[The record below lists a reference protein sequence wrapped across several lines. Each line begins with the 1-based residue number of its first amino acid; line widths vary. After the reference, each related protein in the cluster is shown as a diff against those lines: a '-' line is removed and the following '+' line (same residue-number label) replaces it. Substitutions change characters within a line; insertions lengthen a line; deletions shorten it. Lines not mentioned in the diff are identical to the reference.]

1 MKYLFTVPAYKRVRV
16 IVSTDTACE
25 ADDPFAIA
33 HALLSPKLM
42 VKAVIAEHFRQPDSV
57 ERSYAAAKHLLGLMG
72 SDVPL
77 LHGQAWPADG
87 TLSEG
92 GQTLSEGAQFIIDEA
107 RREDPHR
114 LFVLLMGAVTTMA
127 DALRAA
133 PDIADKLTIVTIGGR
148 GYGMRHTD
156 FHEFNWGNDP
166 EAINYILRD
175 TRAEVWQ
182 IPGSGYTHI
191 RVSLATLQRR
201 VAPCGEVGAYLF
213 RQMHEYNHTEGA
225 GWTPGES
232 WTLGDNPAVAVVIDE
247 TAGYSRW
254 ENAWLIDEDTFYTQ
268 ELPERK
274 IRVYHTINSHF
285 VLEDLF
291 DKLAIHFG

>member
-1 MKYLFTVPAYKRVRV
+1 MKYQFTVPAYKRVRV

-57 ERSYAAAKHLLGLMG
+57 DRSYVAARTLLDLMK

-92 GQTLSEGAQFIIDEA
+92 AQFIIDEA
-107 RREDPHR
+107 RREDSRR

-148 GYGMRHTD
+148 GYGKHHTD

-166 EAINYILRD
+166 EAVNYILRD

-182 IPGSGYTHI
+182 IPASGYAHI

-201 VAPCGEVGAYLF
+201 VAPCGEVGAYFF

-232 WTLGDNPAVAVVIDE
+232 WSLGDNPAVAVVIDD
-247 TAGYSRW
+247 TAGRARW
-254 ENAWLIDEDTFYTQ
+254 ENAWLIDADTFYTQ
-268 ELPERK
+268 ELPGRK

-285 VLEDLF
+285 VLGDLF